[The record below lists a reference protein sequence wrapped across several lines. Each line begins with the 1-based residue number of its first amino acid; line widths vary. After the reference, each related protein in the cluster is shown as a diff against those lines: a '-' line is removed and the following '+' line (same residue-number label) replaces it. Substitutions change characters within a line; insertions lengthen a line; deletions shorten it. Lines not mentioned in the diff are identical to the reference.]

1 MAGIPIRSAEL
12 LAIGT
17 ELLLGEIVDTNSAF
31 LARELAE
38 RSVDV
43 YWSQRVGDNR
53 GRITEALR
61 AAVRRSDLV
70 LLSGGLGPTD
80 DDLSREAI
88 ADLLGQAP
96 QVDPALE
103 ATLRAHFGRM
113 GRSMPERNLKQA
125 WLIPAAEALDNPNG
139 TAPGWFVRIVVD
151 GRERVVAALPG
162 PPHELQPMWHEQ
174 VAPRLAFPGARFVS
188 RTFKTFGLGES
199 HIADLLGAFTQSPNP
214 SVATYAKRD
223 GVHVRVAAKADDL
236 HLATALLGPVAE
248 AVGTALADTVWG
260 NEQDELASRALQAV
274 AARGGR
280 LALIDCA
287 TGGRLSA
294 LLSEASPEEAGSGE
308 RGGLGAAPSDLA
320 ETFAGGV
327 IAWRDDALAVLG
339 VPHAARPPLPDGSSG
354 AAGAAAD
361 AAAQV
366 DDQGTVEAVHLAR
379 AACARF
385 STDHGV
391 ALGPWRPRT
400 SEGPG
405 TASGWTAS
413 WAVVGPGGVAA
424 RRLVLPT
431 GGRARR
437 DERLAFAALFG
448 LWSLLK

>member
-12 LAIGT
+12 LAVGT

-61 AAVRRSDLV
+61 AAVGRSDLV
-70 LLSGGLGPTD
+70 LLCGGLGPTD
-80 DDLSREAI
+80 DDLTREAI
-88 ADLLGQAP
+88 ADLVGQTP

-103 ATLRAHFGRM
+103 ATLRGHFARM
-113 GRSMPERNLKQA
+113 GRTMPLRNLKQA
-125 WLIPAAEALDNPNG
+125 WLIPAAHALDNPNG
-139 TAPGWFVRIVVD
+139 TAPGWFVRLNVD

-162 PPHELQPMWHEQ
+162 PPHELQPMWRDQ

-199 HIADLLGAFTQSPNP
+199 HIADLLDAYTQSPNP

-236 HLATALLGPVAE
+236 GRATALLGPVAE
-248 AVGTALADTVWG
+248 AVGMALADTVWG
-260 NEQDELASRALQAV
+260 GEQDELAGRALQAV
-274 AARGGR
+274 SARGGR

-294 LLSEASPEEAGSGE
+294 LLSEAGSEDPAAVDAGG
-308 RGGLGAAPSDLA
+308 DLA

-339 VPHAARPPLPDGSSG
+339 VSHAARPPLPDGSSG
-354 AAGAAAD
+354 TAGAASD
-361 AAAQV
+361 AAAQA

-391 ALGPWRPRT
+391 ALGPWRPGT
-400 SEGPG
+400 SGGPG
-405 TASGWTAS
+405 ATPGWAAS

-424 RRLVLPT
+424 RRLVLPA